1 MISNQ
6 SETVS
11 VLLATYNTA
20 FELTKRAIDS
30 VLTQDYSN
38 FEILLLDDGSDCQTG
53 IEILKY
59 CQEHENKITYL
70 RHQNAG
76 QSNIINKAI
85 SLCSGSFVCVIDAD
99 DQYKPNHISTCV
111 AAMKNFDLVAS
122 LTETIV
128 DSDSDFYVP
137 NKYNT
142 QENVHVDECILFA
155 TLFGKIEVFKTIDF
169 KTMYGADSE
178 FFEQASKKFKV
189 AKLNSRTYMYY
200 RNHSN
205 SITATLKLQQAEL
218 S

>member
-38 FEILLLDDGSDCQTG
+38 FEILLLDDGSDSQTG

-76 QSNIINKAI
+76 QSNIITKAI
-85 SLCSGSFVCVIDAD
+85 SLCSQTG
-99 DQYKPNHISTCV
+99 TC
-111 AAMKNFDLVAS
+111 N
-122 LTETIV
+122 
-128 DSDSDFYVP
+128 
-137 NKYNT
+137 
-142 QENVHVDECILFA
+142 
-155 TLFGKIEVFKTIDF
+155 GW
-169 KTMYGADSE
+169 GGG
-178 FFEQASKKFKV
+178 
-189 AKLNSRTYMYY
+189 
-200 RNHSN
+200 
-205 SITATLKLQQAEL
+205 
-218 S
+218 